1 MYVCVC
7 VWKRVQLGEWGL
19 IESALSA
26 QIEQKVLYQYQ
37 TGVSPF
43 SKLDLIYS

>member
-1 MYVCVC
+1 MCVC
-7 VWKRVQLGEWGL
+7 VWESVQLSEWGL
-19 IESALSA
+19 IESALSV

-43 SKLDLIYS
+43 SKFDLIYS